1 MKKTFDEL
9 IKNLKDEEIIPFYE
23 NKMENIEK
31 EEFEEIEFEVIEIDE
46 DEEEIKIIYDEEV
59 ENEKSN

>member
-9 IKNLKDEEIIPFYE
+9 SKEEIIE
-23 NKMENIEK
+23 IAKQ
-31 EEFEEIEFEVIEIDE
+31 EFEEIEFEVIEIDE

-59 ENEKSN
+59 ENEKSNQR

>member
-1 MKKTFDEL
+1 
-9 IKNLKDEEIIPFYE
+9 
-23 NKMENIEK
+23 MENIEK

-59 ENEKSN
+59 ENEKSNQRWLY

>member
-1 MKKTFDEL
+1 
-9 IKNLKDEEIIPFYE
+9 
-23 NKMENIEK
+23 MENIEK

-59 ENEKSN
+59 ENEKSNQR

>member
-1 MKKTFDEL
+1 
-9 IKNLKDEEIIPFYE
+9 
-23 NKMENIEK
+23 MENIEK